1 MNNLIIPVGWISA
14 ITVLLEIAFITV
26 LETAF
31 DKKVS
36 TIPRKVCQF
45 LMGFATLSYL
55 CLIVLFSW
63 AAFDMLNSGNI
74 AGAAKLGISTLIV
87 VVGVYIL
94 VLRRFLKAIMK
105 KRT

>member
-1 MNNLIIPVGWISA
+1 MNQYIIPVGCISA
-14 ITVLLEIAFITV
+14 ITFLLEIAFITV

-74 AGAAKLGISTLIV
+74 AGAAKIGISALIV
-87 VVGVYIL
+87 MVGTYVL
-94 VLRRFLKAIMK
+94 VLRRFLTAVVK
-105 KRT
+105 KRA